1 MLAHTS
7 FASHGRLL
15 LLIANM
21 LIKIVI
27 TLLGDTNEQIK
38 IGAPWGINNSIFRDN
53 AMNER
58 GEAIERLPDS
68 ERVGNGGLSLRS
80 VQAMIDACNIGS
92 GHSSPKEQEDV
103 FFVRMLHRLAL
114 KNLKRYRVADV
125 NTAAR

>member
-1 MLAHTS
+1 
-7 FASHGRLL
+7 
-15 LLIANM
+15 M
-21 LIKIVI
+21 LIKNVI

-103 FFVRMLHRLAL
+103 FMNLRAKVDRNRTYVSAL
-114 KNLKRYRVADV
+114 LEQRNQLPLVV
-125 NTAAR
+125 TQL